1 MNEHVTAAPREATVV
16 HAGNAGERNSY
27 FCLDVARWLAAMAVA
42 GGHLR
47 SLVFV
52 DANSAGNA
60 DVPWKLFYYLTGLGH
75 EAVMVFFVMSG
86 FLIGK
91 HVYDTVA
98 AGQWA
103 WANYA
108 ITRLSRLW
116 IVLIPALTLNALWD
130 YIGIHL
136 SHGSL
141 YAGLLNDIN
150 HSTPGTHNVALIYG
164 FDTFLANVLFLQTI
178 VAPTF
183 GTNTPLW
190 SLANEFWYYVIFPL
204 GFLASR
210 KTVPALQRIAFASL
224 AIAICFVLPT
234 GIVLSGMIWMFGFG
248 VFLVHEHTTASFSIS
263 ALRIYTGLSAA
274 LFLAAIAGAKLL
286 PANHL
291 GDFICG
297 GAFALLLYFLTRIQG
312 CGGIVRRLSKTLA
325 GFSYT
330 LYLTHFPLLALLSS
344 TILRDTRFQ
353 PGVGPLALYLMLL
366 VAMTGYAYLIYI
378 LFERNTGHV
387 QTFLLR
393 RLARWRQQRIAN
405 PRTQGTFMPA
415 PTLGSH

>member
-1 MNEHVTAAPREATVV
+1 MNKYFSPAPKAAIPVQL
-16 HAGNAGERNSY
+16 GNAGERDSY
-27 FCLDVARWLAAMAVA
+27 FCLDMARWLAALAVT

-47 SLVFV
+47 SFVFV
-52 DANSAGNA
+52 DSNSTGSA
-60 DVPWKLFYYLTGLGH
+60 DVLWKLFYYLTGLGH

-103 WANYA
+103 WTNYA

-136 SHGSL
+136 YHGNL

-150 HSTPGTHNVALIYG
+150 HSTPATPNVALIYG

-224 AIAICFVLPT
+224 AIAICFVLPI
-234 GIVLSGMIWMFGFG
+234 GIVFSGMIWMFGFG
-248 VFLVHEHTTASFSIS
+248 VVLVRAHIRT
-263 ALRIYTGLSAA
+263 
-274 LFLAAIAGAKLL
+274 
-286 PANHL
+286 
-291 GDFICG
+291 
-297 GAFALLLYFLTRIQG
+297 
-312 CGGIVRRLSKTLA
+312 RLS
-325 GFSYT
+325 
-330 LYLTHFPLLALLSS
+330 P
-344 TILRDTRFQ
+344 
-353 PGVGPLALYLMLL
+353 
-366 VAMTGYAYLIYI
+366 
-378 LFERNTGHV
+378 
-387 QTFLLR
+387 
-393 RLARWRQQRIAN
+393 
-405 PRTQGTFMPA
+405 
-415 PTLGSH
+415 